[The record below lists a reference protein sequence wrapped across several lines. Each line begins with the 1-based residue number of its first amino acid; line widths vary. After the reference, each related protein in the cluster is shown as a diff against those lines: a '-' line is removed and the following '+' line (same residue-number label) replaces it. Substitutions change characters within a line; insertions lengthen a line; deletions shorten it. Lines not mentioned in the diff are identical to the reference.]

1 MKCKRCRNQVPDD
14 ADVCPQCGED
24 LSSLRQLLRN
34 VYEEETPRNELSGD
48 PPSLTIDLIKETAQE
63 NPQDSDLPRVI
74 LGRDEPGTGGSFP
87 LEEPPETEEED
98 EEDEELTGTAVWD
111 RALRGGFWQR
121 YMAFAIDSLIL
132 FLVMAIF
139 IILGLV
145 ALEWGNVGGRAVPIL
160 RQVRIILP
168 IFFPLGF
175 VLGMAYFTAFHGAGG
190 QTIGKMI
197 FGLRVVR
204 TNGQPLSFLQAL
216 GRALSYTVSALP
228 LFLGFYWAGI
238 TAKKR
243 AWHDWIA
250 DTMVVREQRI
260 S

>member
-1 MKCKRCRNQVPDD
+1 MKCKRCRNYVPDD
-14 ADVCPQCGED
+14 VDVCPQCGED

-34 VYEEETPRNELSGD
+34 VYEEETPRSEPSGD
-48 PPSLTIDLIKETAQE
+48 PPSLTIDLIKETEQE
-63 NPQDSDLPRVI
+63 NPKDSDLPRVI
-74 LGRDEPGTGGSFP
+74 LSRDEPGTGGGFS
-87 LEEPPETEEED
+87 LEEAPETEEE
-98 EEDEELTGTAVWD
+98 EEALNGAAVWD

-121 YMAFAIDSLIL
+121 YMAFVVDSLIL
-132 FLVMAIF
+132 FFVMAIF
-139 IILGLV
+139 IVLGLV
-145 ALEWGNVGGRAVPIL
+145 AVEWGSAGGQAVPLL

-168 IFFPLGF
+168 IFFPLAF
-175 VLGMAYFTAFHGAGG
+175 VLGVTYFTVFHGAGG
-190 QTIGKMI
+190 QTLGKMI

-204 TNGQPLSFLQAL
+204 TDGQTLSFF
-216 GRALSYTVSALP
+216 RAFLRAVSYVVSALP
-228 LFLGFYWAGI
+228 LCLGFLWAGI